1 MYPLSHERAQVK
13 TFIVISHQN
22 DDLEFWLQKKENI
35 PLFLSRKI
43 LSTIVL
49 IKVDRSSS
57 LDGVHFLSDN
67 MGYTLLARNI
77 LWRNAVISNKKR
89 FMKSTYIIK
98 TILFRL
104 KRLLLAEFANNQEVE
119 YGFQWMIFQNMLSIN

>member
-1 MYPLSHERAQVK
+1 
-13 TFIVISHQN
+13 
-22 DDLEFWLQKKENI
+22 
-35 PLFLSRKI
+35 
-43 LSTIVL
+43 
-49 IKVDRSSS
+49 
-57 LDGVHFLSDN
+57 
-67 MGYTLLARNI
+67 MGYTLLTRNI